1 MTTLQQQRTEAPS
14 GASQSDG
21 LSRFIAAGAWVA
33 MAGGSAMVASLL
45 LEWLVV
51 PHEQLGT
58 EAFLTSSYLV
68 SSGLRLLSL
77 ALLPWALIGIYE
89 RQSRSAGAFGL
100 WAFALVFLGA
110 TLTVGNAWAEVF
122 VWPTLAQAAPGM
134 MSGSVAD
141 MSSYLVAGLNVS
153 FPLFGLG
160 LILFGVATFRAG
172 VYPRWAAVLLA
183 VSIPVTMFLDPTPG
197 TFQESIGQ
205 ILLGT
210 SVAALGWHAL
220 RTTPSSTGGGRRS
233 PTGQSP
239 QRPVEDAGV
248 PPDSPGRKTQA
259 EQGSRTATTRGER

>member
-1 MTTLQQQRTEAPS
+1 MTTLKQQRAVVPSEAFP
-14 GASQSDG
+14 SDG
-21 LSRFIAAGAWVA
+21 LSRFVGAGAWAA

-45 LEWLVV
+45 MDWLVV

-77 ALLPWALIGIYE
+77 VLLPWALIGIYG
-89 RQSRSAGAFGL
+89 RQSREAGTFGL
-100 WAFALVFLGA
+100 LAFALAFLGA
-110 TLTVGNAWAEVF
+110 TLTVGNVWAEVF

-172 VYPRWAAVLLA
+172 VYPRWAAVLLIL
-183 VSIPVTMFLDPTPG
+183 SIPVTMFLDPTPG

-205 ILLGT
+205 ILLGI
-210 SVAALGWHAL
+210 SLVALGLFCL
-220 RTTPSSTGGGRRS
+220 RPDARVVSLESGR
-233 PTGQSP
+233 
-239 QRPVEDAGV
+239 E
-248 PPDSPGRKTQA
+248 
-259 EQGSRTATTRGER
+259 ER

>member
-14 GASQSDG
+14 GALPSDG
-21 LSRFIAAGAWVA
+21 LSRFIGAGAWAA
-33 MAGGSAMVASLL
+33 MASGSAMVASLL

-58 EAFLTSSYLV
+58 EAFLASSYLV

-89 RQSRSAGAFGL
+89 RQSRSAGVFGL

-141 MSSYLVAGLNVS
+141 MSLYLVAGLNVS

-172 VYPRWAAVLLA
+172 VYPRWAAVLLI

-210 SVAALGWHAL
+210 SVAALGLHAL

-239 QRPVEDAGV
+239 QRSVEDAGV

-259 EQGSRTATTRGER
+259 EQGSRTATTKGER